1 MSVGL
6 GCVEPGRVTSAPPKL
21 YQDHH
26 HHHQPPQ
33 YQHQISEPA
42 QSSLANPASLTNNN
56 NVSSVDFEGMCIAG
70 SIQESASLLC

>member
-56 NVSSVDFEGMCIAG
+56 NVSSADFEGMCIAG
-70 SIQESASLLC
+70 SEQ